1 MVTLHDFFF
10 LKSHSHFRFPS
21 HHTLVHSQ
29 EKELKYT
36 VKLEDMK
43 VKDVEASRFSIGK
56 KYVFALFYTT
66 GR

>member
-1 MVTLHDFFF
+1 MLAYFVVLYVLHPE
-10 LKSHSHFRFPS
+10 SHFRFPF
-21 HHTLVHSQ
+21 Q

-36 VKLEDMK
+36 LKLEDMK
-43 VKDVEASRFSIGK
+43 VRDVEASRFSIGK